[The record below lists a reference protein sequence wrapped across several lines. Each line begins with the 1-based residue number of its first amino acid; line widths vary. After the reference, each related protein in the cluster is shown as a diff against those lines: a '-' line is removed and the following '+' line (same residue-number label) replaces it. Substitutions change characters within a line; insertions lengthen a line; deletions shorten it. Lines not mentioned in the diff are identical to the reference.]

1 MNAAALFLTVFLACA
16 VEAVEALTI
25 ILAAGLTRDWRSTW
39 QGMAAALAVLAVV
52 VAAVGPALTLFPL
65 GVLRLVVGGLL
76 AVFGIMW
83 LRKAILRA
91 SGYKGLHDEAGIYER
106 QVAAARAAETGGRHG
121 VRDWYAFT
129 LSFKGVLLE
138 GLEVVFIAIT
148 FGDNQGNLG
157 LAALAAATAVLVI
170 AGVGIAARAPLARV
184 PENTMKFAVGVM
196 LTSFGTFWGAEGA
209 GVHWPGNDAAL
220 LVIIPAIAVVCLA
233 YTALLRRAR
242 AATPADV
249 PPPAAPAGA
258 TGPARPRHPVRHHP
272 VRHHRACHAA
282 GARSPPRRCPDEPLA
297 PLVRR
302 VLVRLRHRGRL
313 ARGRGRRLR
322 AGPDRAAGPR
332 GGRERL
338 VAASGWRDRRARLVA
353 APRHQGKLSR
363 ALPGR
368 GSRPAAPV
376 IRTGTAEGDPVVT
389 PALAGERAGR
399 VAVRVRMSGR

>member
-1 MNAAALFLTVFLACA
+1 VNSAALFLTVFVACA

-39 QGMAAALAVLAVV
+39 QGMGAALVVLAVV

-157 LAALAAATAVLVI
+157 LAALGAAAAVLVI

-242 AATPADV
+242 AAAPADV
-249 PPPAAPAGA
+249 PPQAAAAGATEPAPAGVTQSAITGPAAPAAGSL
-258 TGPARPRHPVRHHP
+258 TSEEMPR
-272 VRHHRACHAA
+272 
-282 GARSPPRRCPDEPLA
+282 
-297 PLVRR
+297 
-302 VLVRLRHRGRL
+302 
-313 ARGRGRRLR
+313 
-322 AGPDRAAGPR
+322 
-332 GGRERL
+332 
-338 VAASGWRDRRARLVA
+338 
-353 APRHQGKLSR
+353 
-363 ALPGR
+363 
-368 GSRPAAPV
+368 
-376 IRTGTAEGDPVVT
+376 
-389 PALAGERAGR
+389 
-399 VAVRVRMSGR
+399 